1 LKDNIPLHVG
11 IIMDGNGRWA
21 RKRGLPRVMGHK
33 VGVESVRSVIR
44 VARKVG
50 IKYLTLYTF
59 SSENWQRPKE
69 EVSYLM
75 QLLKT
80 LLIKEVDDLKRQG
93 VRIRAI
99 GRLGNLGK
107 EVLEALNYAI
117 EKTKDNRDLN
127 LYLALSYGGRQEIV
141 DAVNTILRLGIKE
154 VDEEKFRNF
163 LYDPE
168 LPDVD
173 LLIRTAGEYR
183 ISNFLLWHTAYAELY
198 ITDVLWPDFREEEF
212 LKAIEDYSKRVRKF
226 GKVI

>member
-1 LKDNIPLHVG
+1 
-11 IIMDGNGRWA
+11 MDGNGRWA

-50 IKYLTLYTF
+50 IRYLTLYTF

-80 LLIKEVDDLKRQG
+80 LLIKEVDELKRQG

-141 DAVNTILRLGIKE
+141 DAVNTVLRLGIKE

>member
-1 LKDNIPLHVG
+1 
-11 IIMDGNGRWA
+11 MDGNGRWA

-117 EKTKDNRDLN
+117 EKTKNNRDLN

-141 DAVNTILRLGIKE
+141 DAVNNILRLGIKE
-154 VDEEKFRNF
+154 VDEEKFRDF

>member
-1 LKDNIPLHVG
+1 MKDNIPLHVG

-99 GRLGNLGK
+99 GRLGSLGK

-226 GKVI
+226 GRVI

>member
-1 LKDNIPLHVG
+1 
-11 IIMDGNGRWA
+11 MDGNGRWA
-21 RKRGLPRVMGHK
+21 RRRGLPRVMGHK

-117 EKTKDNRDLN
+117 EKTKDNKDLN

-154 VDEEKFRNF
+154 VDEDKFRNF

-183 ISNFLLWHTAYAELY
+183 ISNFLLWHTAYSELY

-226 GKVI
+226 GRVI

>member
-1 LKDNIPLHVG
+1 
-11 IIMDGNGRWA
+11 MDGNGRWA

-141 DAVNTILRLGIKE
+141 DAVNTILGLGIKE

-212 LKAIEDYSKRVRKF
+212 LKALEDYSKRVRKF

>member
-141 DAVNTILRLGIKE
+141 DAVNTILGLGIKE

-212 LKAIEDYSKRVRKF
+212 LKALEDYSKRVRKF

>member
-1 LKDNIPLHVG
+1 
-11 IIMDGNGRWA
+11 MDGNGRWA

-44 VARKVG
+44 VARKLG

-107 EVLEALNYAI
+107 EVLEALNYAT

-154 VDEEKFRNF
+154 VDEDKFRNF

>member
-183 ISNFLLWHTAYAELY
+183 ISNFLLWHTAYAEIY

-226 GKVI
+226 GRVI

>member
-1 LKDNIPLHVG
+1 MKDNIPLHVG

-44 VARKVG
+44 VARKLG

-117 EKTKDNRDLN
+117 EKTKDNKDLN

-226 GKVI
+226 GRVI

>member
-1 LKDNIPLHVG
+1 
-11 IIMDGNGRWA
+11 MDGNGRWA

-44 VARKVG
+44 VARKLG

-141 DAVNTILRLGIKE
+141 DAVNNILRLGIKE
-154 VDEEKFRNF
+154 LDEEKFRNF

-226 GKVI
+226 GRVI

>member
-1 LKDNIPLHVG
+1 
-11 IIMDGNGRWA
+11 MDGNGRWA

-44 VARKVG
+44 VARKLG

-107 EVLEALNYAI
+107 EVLEALNYAV

-173 LLIRTAGEYR
+173 LLIRTAREYR

>member
-1 LKDNIPLHVG
+1 
-11 IIMDGNGRWA
+11 MDGNGRWA

-99 GRLGNLGK
+99 GRLENLGK

-212 LKAIEDYSKRVRKF
+212 LKAIEDYSRRVRKF
-226 GKVI
+226 GRVI

>member
-1 LKDNIPLHVG
+1 
-11 IIMDGNGRWA
+11 
-21 RKRGLPRVMGHK
+21 MGHK

-141 DAVNTILRLGIKE
+141 DAVNTILGLGIKE

-212 LKAIEDYSKRVRKF
+212 LKALEDYSKRVRKF

>member
-44 VARKVG
+44 VARKLG

-117 EKTKDNRDLN
+117 EKTKDNKDLN

-154 VDEEKFRNF
+154 VDEDKFRNF

>member
-1 LKDNIPLHVG
+1 MKDNIPLHVG

-44 VARKVG
+44 VARKLG

-99 GRLGNLGK
+99 GRLENLGK

-117 EKTKDNRDLN
+117 EKTKDNKDLN

-154 VDEEKFRNF
+154 VAEEKFRNF

>member
-1 LKDNIPLHVG
+1 MKDNIPLHVG

-21 RKRGLPRVMGHK
+21 RKKGLPRVMGHK

-44 VARKVG
+44 MARKIG

-59 SSENWQRPKE
+59 SSENWQRPKD
-69 EVSYLM
+69 EVTYLM

-80 LLIKEVDDLKRQG
+80 LLIREVDELNRQG

-99 GRLGNLGK
+99 GRLENLGR
-107 EVLEALNYAI
+107 EVLEALNYAV
-117 EKTKDNRDLN
+117 EKTKNNNELN

-141 DAVNTILRLGIKE
+141 DAVNRILKSGLEE
-154 VDEEKFRNF
+154 VDEENFRNF
-163 LYDPE
+163 LYDPD

-198 ITDVLWPDFREEEF
+198 ITDVLLPDFREEEF
-212 LKAIEDYSKRVRKF
+212 LKAIEDYSKRIRKF
-226 GKVI
+226 GKVV

>member
-1 LKDNIPLHVG
+1 MKNSIPYHVG

-21 RKRGLPRVMGHK
+21 KIRGLPRVMGHR
-33 VGVESVRSVIR
+33 VGVESVRSVVR
-44 VARKVG
+44 VAKRVG

-75 QLLKT
+75 YLLRT
-80 LLIKEVDDLKRQG
+80 LLIKEVEDLNRQG
-93 VRIRAI
+93 VRVRAI
-99 GRLGNLGK
+99 GRLESLGN
-107 EVLEALNYAI
+107 EVLDALNFAM
-117 EKTKDNRDLN
+117 EKTKNNRDLN

-141 DAVNTILRLGIKE
+141 DAVNKVLRSGVKE
-154 VDEEKFRNF
+154 VDEETFRNF

-173 LLIRTAGEYR
+173 LLIRTAGERR

-212 LKAIEDYSKRVRKF
+212 LKAIEDFSKRVRKF
-226 GKVI
+226 GKVV

>member
-1 LKDNIPLHVG
+1 
-11 IIMDGNGRWA
+11 
-21 RKRGLPRVMGHK
+21 

-44 VARKVG
+44 VARKLG

-141 DAVNTILRLGIKE
+141 DAVNTILGLGIKE

>member
-1 LKDNIPLHVG
+1 MKNKIPYHVG

-21 RKRGLPRVMGHK
+21 KIRGLPRVMGHR
-33 VGVESVRSVIR
+33 VGVEAVRSVVR
-44 VARKVG
+44 TAKRVG

-75 QLLKT
+75 YLLKT
-80 LLIKEVDDLKRQG
+80 LLIKEVEDLNRQG
-93 VRIRAI
+93 VKIRAI
-99 GRLGNLGK
+99 GRLENLGK
-107 EVLEALNYAI
+107 EVLEALNFAI
-117 EKTKDNRDLN
+117 EKTKHNKDLN
-127 LYLALSYGGRQEIV
+127 LYLALSYGGRQEII
-141 DAVNTILRLGIKE
+141 DAVNKALKSGVKE
-154 VDEEKFRNF
+154 VDAETFRKF

-183 ISNFLLWHTAYAELY
+183 VSNFLLWHTAYTELY
-198 ITDVLWPDFREEEF
+198 ITDVLWPDFREEDF
-212 LKAIEDYSKRVRKF
+212 LKAIEDFSKRVRKF

>member
-21 RKRGLPRVMGHK
+21 RKKGLPRVMGHK

-44 VARKVG
+44 MARKIG

-69 EVSYLM
+69 EVTYLM

-80 LLIKEVDDLKRQG
+80 LLIREVDELNRQG

-99 GRLGNLGK
+99 GRLENLGR
-107 EVLEALNYAI
+107 EVLEALNYAV
-117 EKTKDNRDLN
+117 EKTKNNNELN

-141 DAVNTILRLGIKE
+141 DAVNRILKSGLEE
-154 VDEEKFRNF
+154 VDEENFRNF
-163 LYDPE
+163 LYDPD

-212 LKAIEDYSKRVRKF
+212 LKAIEDYSKRIRKF
-226 GKVI
+226 GKVV

>member
-1 LKDNIPLHVG
+1 
-11 IIMDGNGRWA
+11 MDGNGRWA

-117 EKTKDNRDLN
+117 EKTKDNRELN

-154 VDEEKFRNF
+154 VDEEKFRDF

>member
-1 LKDNIPLHVG
+1 MKDNIPLHVG

-44 VARKVG
+44 IARKLG

-80 LLIKEVDDLKRQG
+80 LLIKEVDELKRQG
-93 VRIRAI
+93 VRIRVI
-99 GRLGNLGK
+99 GRLRNLGK
-107 EVLEALNYAI
+107 EVLEALNYAV

>member
-1 LKDNIPLHVG
+1 MKDNIPLHVG

-50 IKYLTLYTF
+50 IRYLTLYTF

-80 LLIKEVDDLKRQG
+80 LLIKEVDELKRQG

-141 DAVNTILRLGIKE
+141 DAVNTMLRLGIKE

>member
-117 EKTKDNRDLN
+117 EKTKDNKDLN

-141 DAVNTILRLGIKE
+141 DAVNTILKLGIKE

>member
-1 LKDNIPLHVG
+1 
-11 IIMDGNGRWA
+11 MDGNGRWA

-117 EKTKDNRDLN
+117 EKTQDNRELN

>member
-1 LKDNIPLHVG
+1 
-11 IIMDGNGRWA
+11 MDGNGRWA

-141 DAVNTILRLGIKE
+141 DAVNNILRLGIKE
-154 VDEEKFRNF
+154 VDEDKFRNF

>member
-44 VARKVG
+44 VARKLG

-183 ISNFLLWHTAYAELY
+183 ISNFLLWHTAYAEIY

>member
-1 LKDNIPLHVG
+1 
-11 IIMDGNGRWA
+11 
-21 RKRGLPRVMGHK
+21 
-33 VGVESVRSVIR
+33 
-44 VARKVG
+44 
-50 IKYLTLYTF
+50 
-59 SSENWQRPKE
+59 
-69 EVSYLM
+69 
-75 QLLKT
+75 
-80 LLIKEVDDLKRQG
+80 
-93 VRIRAI
+93 
-99 GRLGNLGK
+99 
-107 EVLEALNYAI
+107 LEALNYAI

>member
-1 LKDNIPLHVG
+1 
-11 IIMDGNGRWA
+11 MDGNGRWA

-59 SSENWQRPKE
+59 SSENWQRPKD

>member
-1 LKDNIPLHVG
+1 
-11 IIMDGNGRWA
+11 MDGNGRWA

-117 EKTKDNRDLN
+117 EKTKDNRELN

>member
-1 LKDNIPLHVG
+1 
-11 IIMDGNGRWA
+11 MDGNGRWA

-50 IKYLTLYTF
+50 IRYLTLYTF

-80 LLIKEVDDLKRQG
+80 LLIKEVDELKRQG

-141 DAVNTILRLGIKE
+141 DAVNSMLRLGIKE